1 MTRTLDFI
9 IRNWETILQRT
20 GEHLSLVGWAVGLA
34 LLIGVPLGIL
44 ITRQKSLETPVLTL
58 ANIVQTVPSLAFFG
72 FLIPVTGIGWTTA
85 VVVLFLYSL
94 LPIIRNTYTGVK
106 GVDPSLVEAARGM
119 GLTDFQILHMV
130 ELPLALP
137 VIVVGVRV
145 STVIAIGTATVAALV
160 GGGGLG
166 AIILRG
172 LSRAND
178 AQVMAGAIPAALLAI
193 VADLGLTWVERRL
206 IPAGLRPQQA
216 RARRH
221 SRWSRSER
229 AEARDVQDQG
239 VGARA
244 TLDG

>member
-1 MTRTLDFI
+1 M

-20 GEHLSLVGWAVGLA
+20 GEHLSLVAWAVGLA

-44 ITRQKSLETPVLTL
+44 ITRQKSLEAPVLTF

-85 VVVLFLYSL
+85 VVVLFFYSL
-94 LPIIRNTYTGVK
+94 LPIIRNTYTGIK
-106 GVDPSLVEAARGM
+106 GVDPALVEAGRGM
-119 GLTDFQILHMV
+119 GLTNLQILYMV

-137 VIVVGVRV
+137 VMVVGVRV

-178 AQVMAGAIPAALLAI
+178 AQVLAGAIPAALLAV
-193 VADLGLTWVERRL
+193 VADLGLTWAERRL
-206 IPAGLRPQQA
+206 TPAGLRPLEGRSDRQGF
-216 RARRH
+216 
-221 SRWSRSER
+221 WSRLR
-229 AEARDVQDQG
+229 RQTARGEARPDGAG
-239 VGARA
+239 VTTR
-244 TLDG
+244 LDG

>member
-1 MTRTLDFI
+1 M

-20 GEHLSLVGWAVGLA
+20 GEHLSLVAWAVGLA

-44 ITRQKSLETPVLTL
+44 ITRQKSLETPVLTF
-58 ANIVQTVPSLAFFG
+58 ANVVQTVPSLAFFG

-94 LPIIRNTYTGVK
+94 LPIIRNTYTGIK
-106 GVDPSLVEAARGM
+106 GVDPALVEAARGM
-119 GLTDFQILHMV
+119 GLTDLQILFIV

-137 VIVVGVRV
+137 VIMVGVRV

-193 VADLGLTWVERRL
+193 IADLGLSWAERRL
-206 IPAGLRPQQA
+206 IPAGLRPAQGKRGRQGFW
-216 RARRH
+216 RRLG
-221 SRWSRSER
+221 SPTVPRE
-229 AEARDVQDQG
+229 VQEDG
-239 VGARA
+239 VGVTASM
-244 TLDG
+244 DG